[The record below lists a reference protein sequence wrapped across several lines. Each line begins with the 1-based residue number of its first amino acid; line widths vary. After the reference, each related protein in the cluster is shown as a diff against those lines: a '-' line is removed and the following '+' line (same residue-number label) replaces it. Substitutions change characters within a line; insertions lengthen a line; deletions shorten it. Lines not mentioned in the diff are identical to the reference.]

1 MSKPSI
7 VIVGAGPAGLIAA
20 QRLAIKGFNV
30 HIYEQNKAAAR
41 KFLVAGHGGFNLT
54 HSEDIDVF
62 IQNYDKIEIQHIVK
76 YFDNKATVDWLN
88 KLGIPTFIGSSGKI
102 FPAKGIKPIEVL
114 QAILTQLADIGVKIH
129 YGYRMVDF
137 DDGVVSFVHQG
148 ESIQIP
154 YYKLILGLG
163 GGSWSKTGSDAK
175 WIHLLRAKGIQV
187 NTLQPANSGV
197 NTKEEFSTLA
207 GQVLKNIQLK
217 FAEHRKTGEIVF
229 TSYGM
234 EGAPVY
240 CINRFLR
247 QQSFPTQLRLDLKP
261 TYATASIEKELK
273 NKGNVTS
280 ILRNR
285 LNLSQTAIQ
294 LLKSLNR
301 ETYTDPAK
309 LAFAIKDFPIEV
321 TSFRP
326 IDEVISTA
334 GGVSFAEL
342 SNSLELIKYPHVFCV
357 GEMLDWEAPTGGYLL
372 QACFS
377 SGVWVADNIINFTLC
392 IGY

>member
-1 MSKPSI
+1 MSKPPI
-7 VIVGAGPAGLIAA
+7 AIVGTGPAGLIAA
-20 QRLAIKGFNV
+20 QQLAIKGFEV

-54 HSEDIDVF
+54 HSENIDTF
-62 IQNYDKIEIQHIVK
+62 IGNYDKIEIQRIVK
-76 YFDNKATVDWLN
+76 YFNNKATVEWLD
-88 KLGIPTFIGSSGKI
+88 KLGIPTFIGSSGKV
-102 FPAKGIKPIEVL
+102 FPAKGIKPIHVL
-114 QAILTQLADIGVKIH
+114 QAILTKLADAGIKIH
-129 YGYRMVDF
+129 YGHRMVDF
-137 DDGVVSFVHQG
+137 NEREVTFVHKD

-175 WIHLLRAKGIQV
+175 WVDLLKSKGIQV
-187 NTLQPANSGV
+187 NALQSANSGL
-197 NTKEEFSTLA
+197 NTKDKFYMLA

-217 FAEHRKTGEIVF
+217 FAGHEKSGEIVF
-229 TSYGM
+229 TSYGI

-240 CINRFLR
+240 YLNRFLR
-247 QQSFPTQLRLDLKP
+247 KSSFPNQLFLDLKP
-261 TYATASIEKELK
+261 AYTVASIEKVLE

-280 ILRNR
+280 ILRDR
-285 LNLSQTAIQ
+285 LKFSQTTIQ
-294 LLKSLNR
+294 LLRFLDK
-301 ETYTDPAK
+301 ETYTDSGK
-309 LAFAIKDFPIEV
+309 LASAIKNFPIEV
-321 TSFRP
+321 VSFRP

-334 GGVSFAEL
+334 GGVSFEEL

-377 SGVWVADNIINFTLC
+377 SGVWVADNIK
-392 IGY
+392 